1 MIVWIAVLPV
11 IFKMQASCIV
21 PIYQAHL
28 LIKVPMIVSIIVGI
42 LTIILTVILP
52 GLFENG
58 LIGVAIASSIAMLLY
73 EGLFTPLYNAYVV
86 KANLWTFI
94 KPMSYGILGVVII
107 LLIGII
113 VDTLLPVIK
122 WGWVLNS
129 IIISIV
135 YLAVLLFILL
145 NKNEKILLRSCLP
158 QFVTKIIPSWI
169 L

>member
-1 MIVWIAVLPV
+1 L
-11 IFKMQASCIV
+11 
-21 PIYQAHL
+21 
-28 LIKVPMIVSIIVGI
+28 
-42 LTIILTVILP
+42 
-52 GLFENG
+52 
-58 LIGVAIASSIAMLLY
+58 
-73 EGLFTPLYNAYVV
+73 
-86 KANLWTFI
+86 TFI

-113 VDTLLPVIK
+113 VDTILPVIK

-145 NKNEKILLRSCLP
+145 KKDEKILLRSCLP